1 MSRSFRVTI
10 VHPCVGRHVGM
21 KRYIRS
27 WRMEPLPPAVIAAL
41 LPADVERCFYDD
53 RLEPIPFDEPTD
65 LVAISVETYT
75 AKRCYQIASEYRRR
89 GVPVVMG
96 GFHATLCP
104 DEVSRYCEAIVI
116 GEAESVIAE
125 LVDDARRGRLKS
137 TYYPADRPALTVT
150 PDRSIFAGKRY
161 LPIRLVEFS
170 RGCRFKCD
178 FCAITSFFDA
188 THRHRDID
196 RVVAE
201 VQQTRRRGQ
210 MFFFVDDNLTSNLAE
225 AKALMRALIPL
236 KIRWVSQTA
245 INVAHDPEAL
255 DLMKRSGC
263 QGVLVGFESLDRAGL
278 KQMNKSFNLMKGGPE
293 AAMENFRRHGLRI
306 YGTFI
311 FGYDHDTAETFTE
324 AVDFAKSQAMFI
336 AAFNHI
342 TPFPGTPLHDR
353 MEREGR
359 LTYDPWWL
367 DERYR
372 YNMIPFE
379 PAMMPADELAA
390 RCLEARRDF
399 YSWSSIAQRGLHRVH
414 RRDPWMLAN
423 FVAIN
428 AMHQADVE
436 GRNGLPLGDANWSG
450 PLVESV
456 TERVLAPSV
465 GAAAGSTAVPVRVG
479 RAPNTGSPT

>member
-1 MSRSFRVTI
+1 MTRPFRVTI

-27 WRMEPLPPAVIAAL
+27 WRMEPLPPAVLAAL
-41 LPADVERCFYDD
+41 LPADVERRFYDD
-53 RLEPIPFDEPTD
+53 RLEPVPFDEPTD

-75 AKRCYQIASEYRRR
+75 AKRSYQIASEYRRR

-104 DEVSRYCEAIVI
+104 DEVGRYCEAIVI
-116 GEAESVIAE
+116 GEAESVLAE
-125 LVDDARRGRLKS
+125 LVDDARHDRLQPV
-137 TYYPADRPALTVT
+137 YRPDRRPALTVT

-178 FCAITSFFDA
+178 FCAITSFFA
-188 THRHRDID
+188 ASHRHRDID

-201 VQQTRRRGQ
+201 VQATRRRGQ

-263 QGVLVGFESLDRAGL
+263 QGVLVGFESLDRSGL
-278 KQMNKSFNLMKGGPE
+278 KRMNKSFNLMKGGPE
-293 AAMENFRRHGLRI
+293 AAMANFRRHGLRI

-311 FGYDHDTAETFTE
+311 FGYDHDTADTFAE
-324 AVDFAKSQAMFI
+324 AVHFAKSQAMFI

-342 TPFPGTPLHDR
+342 TPFPGTPLHER
-353 MEREGR
+353 MAAEGR

-379 PAMMPADELAA
+379 PATMPAEELAD
-390 RCLEARRDF
+390 RCLRARREF
-399 YSWSSIAQRGLHRVH
+399 YAWSSIAARAKHPIH

-428 AMHQADVE
+428 AMHQSDVE

-450 PLVESV
+450 TLVEADRDHGSHPSPL
-456 TERVLAPSV
+456 TLAP
-465 GAAAGSTAVPVRVG
+465 ALDPAGTS
-479 RAPNTGSPT
+479 